1 MEIGHGKKFERPQPG
16 NYTGTVIDIIP
27 MPNVSSTF
35 NGITT
40 LVNKVRIVWVLGPAY
55 TGQVVLTKEGKPFDQ
70 IGTYPAKLVNTGTKK
85 SKLYELLEQ
94 MLQQAPPLVRNDEEL
109 EQLVLGR
116 SNQLFLVAAANPTD
130 PNDPYINVAGVT
142 PLAPGQTAP
151 TTPADYVRF
160 KNRVKTQAGLQ
171 GQVVQTYVQ
180 PQTQP
185 VQTAPQQT
193 TTSNQAQPQQAV
205 ASNNVSF

>member
-1 MEIGHGKKFERPQPG
+1 MEIGQGKKFERPQPG

-35 NGITT
+35 NGVTT

-55 TGQVVLTKEGKPFDQ
+55 PGQKVLTTEGKPFEQ
-70 IGTYPAKLVNTGTKK
+70 MGTYPAKLVNTGTKK

-109 EQLVLGR
+109 EALMLGR
-116 SNQLFLVAAANPTD
+116 SNQLFLVAAANPKD

-151 TTPADYVRF
+151 QAPAGFVRF
-160 KNRVKTQAGLQ
+160 KNRPKTVAGPQ
-171 GQVVQTYVQ
+171 G
-180 PQTQP
+180 QP
-185 VQTAPQQT
+185 VQTYAAPQQQPGQT
-193 TTSNQAQPQQAV
+193 VQQAQPQQAPAV
-205 ASNNVSF
+205 PSNNVSF